1 LRWASPLFLSLL
13 GLNALYNHLTE
24 RSAADPPYMEF
35 TLLVLAAAGW
45 YVLAVRKPE
54 AKPAPPAA
62 KHIAQAKGVPRGA
75 YLMLAAFL
83 SSTAFLGWWAT
94 QVLYDQQ
101 VFYSYQALLQNQKPA
116 APPAK

>member
-1 LRWASPLFLSLL
+1 
-13 GLNALYNHLTE
+13 
-24 RSAADPPYMEF
+24 
-35 TLLVLAAAGW
+35 
-45 YVLAVRKPE
+45 
-54 AKPAPPAA
+54 
-62 KHIAQAKGVPRGA
+62 
-75 YLMLAAFL
+75 MLAAFL